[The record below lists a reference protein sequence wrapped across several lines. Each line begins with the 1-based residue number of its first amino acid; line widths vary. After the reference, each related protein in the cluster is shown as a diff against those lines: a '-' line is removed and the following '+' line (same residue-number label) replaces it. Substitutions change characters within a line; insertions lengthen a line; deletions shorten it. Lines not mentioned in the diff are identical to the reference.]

1 MTFDRSKPQSRTLAQ
16 ANDPLVL
23 PDGTRIEPD
32 RKNDRLEALQQAR
45 AIASDPATFKPK
57 ARRSIV
63 ELPEQGKNMN
73 AIALVFTYTLLGLS
87 NAEIA
92 DALNTTTRT
101 IEAVKQTNAYE
112 EVFLTIKDEFVNANS
127 SLLESRIAAY
137 SHLALDEVVTLAAKS
152 DKESIRLSAS
162 TDILDRAGVNQKR
175 FDERNQQQE
184 ASKLNIVITNAK
196 DTEVNIDMN
205 LDDDLEI
212 VNS

>member
-1 MTFDRSKPQSRTLAQ
+1 MTLDSPQQRTLAQ
-16 ANDPLVL
+16 VNDPLVL
-23 PDGTRIEPD
+23 PDGTCIEPD

-45 AIASDPATFKPK
+45 AIASDPATFKPN